1 MAETKKTTSNFEN
14 IKQLSQTVSSGD
26 LIGISKKVKEL
37 RKMSAQLLT
46 NARSIASGMVSKT
59 GDEAII
65 EKETKVEAVV
75 EKAVVETVVKEEVA
89 VEEKPQEPVAEK
101 IETPVVTEEVK
112 EVDPKIAEEKAPVVE
127 EKTVEENISK
137 EMPKEVVK
145 EVKVEEKKVEP
156 IKESKPEEPATPKK
170 REMSQAEK
178 DAIAR
183 AIERDRLWKQKNAEA
198 KAAEGG
204 NVRRFDNRGNNRPQG
219 NRSFG
224 ERPNAKNG
232 QKPMAG
238 KFDKDADV
246 TNNRPQ
252 VKKQSKPSIA
262 PAFVPPTTNKNFGNK
277 KKDKPSDDNKKAM
290 NKRTLIRKG
299 FITDGGEYFDER
311 MGSHKIRPRKAKE
324 TATVQKAA
332 PIKIE
337 HAVVTTDIIP
347 IKALSE
353 KIGITATEITKKLF
367 SEGQLKTINDSIDFT
382 TAEYIAMEYGVTLE
396 YKPEVTAEE
405 ELFSDVVDDADKL
418 VARPPVVTVMGHVDH
433 GKTSLLDA
441 IKNSQVTAT
450 EAGGITQHI
459 GAYSVEINGRKIT
472 FIDTPGH
479 EAFTA
484 MRMRG
489 AQITDIAI
497 LVVAADDGVMPQTAE
512 AINHIKA
519 AGVEMIV
526 AINKMDKPTADKNR
540 IMQQLVDYEVL
551 SEEWGGNTIMV
562 PVSAK
567 TKTGINDLLE
577 AILTVADVK
586 ELKANPDRKASG
598 IVVEAQLD
606 KGKGPVATVLV
617 QNGTLKVGDTVISGL
632 ATGKIRA
639 MMDDKGR
646 KVSSAGPSS
655 AVSVLG
661 LSEVPEAGDRIMAV
675 SDDKLSRAVIAE
687 RETRRKEEMMK
698 QQGAVSLEDI
708 ARRLKEGQLKG
719 LNLIIKAD
727 VQGSYEAVKQAL
739 LKLSN
744 DEVSVKVIH
753 GGVGAIN
760 ESDVMLASTS
770 SAIIIGFNVRPDAK
784 TKAMAERDKVEIKT
798 YRIIYDAIDDV
809 STALKGMLAPKFNEV
824 FLGSIEVR
832 DVFKITGVGTIAGGY
847 VIEGKILRNSKA
859 KLVRQGVIVHEGN
872 ISSLKRFKDDVKEV
886 QQGFECGIGLENYN
900 DIKVGD
906 VIEVSV
912 MEEVKA

>member
-1 MAETKKTTSNFEN
+1 MAETKKSTTNFEN

-26 LIGISKKVKEL
+26 LMGISKKAKEL
-37 RKMSAQLLT
+37 HRMSGQLLD
-46 NARSIASGMVSKT
+46 NARSIASGIANKSEEQVAS
-59 GDEAII
+59 
-65 EKETKVEAVV
+65 ETVTVVTEAVV
-75 EKAVVETVVKEEVA
+75 ETKKPEVVKEETKRVEEPI
-89 VEEKPQEPVAEK
+89 VEEKVAKE
-101 IETPVVTEEVK
+101 ETPVAKEEPEAEVVPEVKKETQKPVEEPKSEEKTEVKVAVKTEEVK
-112 EVDPKIAEEKAPVVE
+112 SEPKAEA
-127 EKTVEENISK
+127 
-137 EMPKEVVK
+137 
-145 EVKVEEKKVEP
+145 
-156 IKESKPEEPATPKK
+156 PKK
-170 REMSQAEK
+170 KEMSQAEK

-219 NRSFG
+219 TRTFG
-224 ERPNAKNG
+224 ERPNGKNG

-238 KFDKDADV
+238 KFDKDADN
-246 TNNRPQ
+246 TNTRPQ
-252 VKKQSKPSIA
+252 VKKTVKPSVA
-262 PAFVPPTTNKNFGNK
+262 PAFVPPTTNKNFANK

-299 FITDGGEYFDER
+299 FITEGGEDFDER

-324 TATVQKAA
+324 TAVVQKAA

-337 HAVVTTDIIP
+337 HAVVTTDVIP
-347 IKALSE
+347 IKSLSE

-405 ELFSDVVDDADKL
+405 ELFSDVADDESTL
-418 VARPPVVTVMGHVDH
+418 VTRPPVVTVMGHVDH

-567 TKTGINDLLE
+567 TKEGINDLLE

-586 ELKANPDRKASG
+586 ELKANPNRKASG

-606 KGKGPVATVLV
+606 KGKGPMATVLV

-632 ATGKIRA
+632 AAGKIRA

-646 KVSSAGPSS
+646 KVASAGPSS

-661 LSEVPEAGDRIMAV
+661 LSEVPEAGDRIIAV

-698 QQGAVSLEDI
+698 QQGAVSLEDL

-798 YRIIYDAIDDV
+798 YRIIYDAIDDI
-809 STALKGMLAPKFNEV
+809 SAALKGMLAPKFNEV

-859 KLVRQGVIVHEGN
+859 KLVRQGIIIHEGN

-886 QQGFECGIGLENYN
+886 QQGYECGIGLENYN

>member
-1 MAETKKTTSNFEN
+1 MAETKKTTTNFEN
-14 IKQLSQTVSSGD
+14 LKQLSQTVSSGD
-26 LIGISKKVKEL
+26 LIGISKRAKELHRQSGELLASAKSVADGLLAKAEEVSQTVEVKEPVVEV
-37 RKMSAQLLT
+37 KP
-46 NARSIASGMVSKT
+46 IEVKASVEEVVEAETKT
-59 GDEAII
+59 P
-65 EKETKVEAVV
+65 EKEL
-75 EKAVVETVVKEEVA
+75 
-89 VEEKPQEPVAEK
+89 PQEK
-101 IETPVVTEEVK
+101 IEPKEEVK
-112 EVDPKIAEEKAPVVE
+112 EAEVVPPEKEEKPVEKVEVKE
-127 EKTVEENISK
+127 EKPEQ
-137 EMPKEVVK
+137 
-145 EVKVEEKKVEP
+145 
-156 IKESKPEEPATPKK
+156 KPASSVAPAK
-170 REMSQAEK
+170 REMTQAEK

-219 NRSFG
+219 TRTFGDKPFNR
-224 ERPNAKNG
+224 NG
-232 QKPMAG
+232 QKPVGG
-238 KFDKDADV
+238 KFDKDGD
-246 TNNRPQ
+246 NSSRPQ
-252 VKKQSKPSIA
+252 VKKPIKPAAA
-262 PAFVPPTTNKNFGNK
+262 PAFVPPAAGKNFGNK
-277 KKDKPSDDNKKAM
+277 KKDKPSENDNKKAM

-299 FITDGGEYFDER
+299 FITEGGDDFDER

-324 TATVQKAA
+324 SVAVAKAA

-347 IKALSE
+347 IKTLSE
-353 KIGITATEITKKLF
+353 KIGVTATEITKRLF

-405 ELFSDVVDDADKL
+405 ELFNDAPDDESKL
-418 VARPPVVTVMGHVDH
+418 VTRPPVVTVMGHVDH

-526 AINKMDKPTADKNR
+526 AINKMDKPGADKNR
-540 IMQQLVDYEVL
+540 VMQQLVDYEVL
-551 SEEWGGNTIMV
+551 SEEWGGSTIMV

-567 TKTGINDLLE
+567 TKEGINDLLE

-606 KGKGPVATVLV
+606 KGKGPMATVLV

-661 LSEVPEAGDRIMAV
+661 LSEVPEAGDRIIAV

-687 RETRRKEEMMK
+687 RESRRKEEMMK

-744 DEVSVKVIH
+744 DEVTVKVIH

-809 STALKGMLAPKFNEV
+809 SAALKGMLAPKFNEV

-906 VIEVSV
+906 IIEVSV